1 MNTLEP
7 VSVALKFGFLVV
19 MYLFLLW
26 VTRSAR
32 RDLRGGAG
40 QFSGHAAPGHPGAAQ
55 AQIPP
60 DATGLYSASALGPI
74 DLVHRSPRLVVER
87 APGHDPGMIYD
98 LDGDIVLGR
107 GDRAEIR
114 LEDPFASS
122 RHARVY
128 EQGNIVVIE
137 DLDST
142 NGTYLNEELLQ
153 TARPLHPGDRVR
165 IGDSEL
171 TFEVD

>member
-7 VSVALKFGFLVV
+7 VSVALKFGFLA
-19 MYLFLLW
+19 MLYLFLLW
-26 VTRSAR
+26 VVRSAR
-32 RDLRGGAG
+32 RDLRAGAPLGAELG
-40 QFSGHAAPGHPGAAQ
+40 QDART
-55 AQIPP
+55 IPP
-60 DATGLYSASALGPI
+60 DATGLYSASARGSADI
-74 DLVHRSPRLVVER
+74 AHRAPRLVVER

-107 GDRAEIR
+107 GDHAEIR

-122 RHARVY
+122 RHARIY

-153 TARPLHPGDRVR
+153 TPRPLHPGDRVR
-165 IGDSEL
+165 IGDSEF

>member
-1 MNTLEP
+1 MTTLEP
-7 VSVALKFGFLVV
+7 VSVALKFGFLAVL
-19 MYLFLLW
+19 YLFVLW

-32 RDLRGGAG
+32 KDLSGGGMPLGADRGSRA
-40 QFSGHAAPGHPGAAQ
+40 SV
-55 AQIPP
+55 IPA
-60 DATGLYSASALGPI
+60 DATGMYSASALGSA
-74 DLVHRSPRLVVER
+74 DVADRSPRLVVER
-87 APGHDPGMIYD
+87 APGHEPGMIYD
-98 LDGDIVLGR
+98 LDGDLALGR
-107 GDRAEIR
+107 GENAEIR

-153 TARPLHPGDRVR
+153 TPRPLHPGDRVR
-165 IGDSEL
+165 IGDSEFS
-171 TFEVD
+171 FEVD

>member
-7 VSVALKFGFLVV
+7 VSVALKFGFLAV

-26 VTRSAR
+26 VARSAR
-32 RDLRGGAG
+32 RDLRGGGGELGSGQASAAG
-40 QFSGHAAPGHPGAAQ
+40 SGGP
-55 AQIPP
+55 IPA
-60 DATGLYSASALGPI
+60 DATGLYSASSLGPA
-74 DLVHRSPRLVVER
+74 DVAHRAPRLVVER

-107 GDRAEIR
+107 GERAEIR
-114 LEDPFASS
+114 LDDPFASS

-165 IGDSEL
+165 IGDSEFA
-171 TFEVD
+171 FEVD